1 MISTIR
7 GHNHAVP
14 NTLRLLYNE
23 TPNTH
28 TYLSKASDTSV
39 HCRPY
44 GLALAKEDME
54 AKSLLM
60 PRAEVKSAGL
70 GSKILLL

>member
-1 MISTIR
+1 MPSPTFYDCSTMQ
-7 GHNHAVP
+7 
-14 NTLRLLYNE
+14 

-28 TYLSKASDTSV
+28 SYLSKASDTSV
-39 HCRPY
+39 PY

-70 GSKILLL
+70 GSEILLL